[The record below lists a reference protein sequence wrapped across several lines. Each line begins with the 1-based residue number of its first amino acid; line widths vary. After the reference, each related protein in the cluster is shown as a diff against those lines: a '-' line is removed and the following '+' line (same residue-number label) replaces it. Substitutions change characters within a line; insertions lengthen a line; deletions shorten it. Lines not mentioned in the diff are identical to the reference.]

1 MIYFLPYICLLS
13 QTYLLILIRAERT
26 EKSAE
31 RNLVSKWPKNL
42 RAWTELEQ
50 TAIKKFRAPLPVIIF
65 CSPMPV
71 TILLRQ
77 MRSKAPEV
85 TGCTLQPSHEWP
97 GLTKHLYFKKYLEFL
112 QINLFFSFWS
122 CSQFENRSRTNQT
135 ITKSNEHVP
144 NPDWFALPC
153 LLHFQ
158 WNCLRLCNIS
168 NDIYTDTRFPLPKV
182 SCPLWLLFS
191 CVFMNRSVRR
201 SCLPQHIDS

>member
-1 MIYFLPYICLLS
+1 MPVYANLLAVKPFCQQYIWLSHYMIIWNY
-13 QTYLLILIRAERT
+13 
-26 EKSAE
+26 
-31 RNLVSKWPKNL
+31 SKWQIAHL
-42 RAWTELEQ
+42 RV
-50 TAIKKFRAPLPVIIF
+50 PLPVIIF

-85 TGCTLQPSHEWP
+85 TGCMLQPSNEWP

-144 NPDWFALPC
+144 NPDWFALPWSSIHFC
-153 LLHFQ
+153 GSILSNYIHTHTVLLLKFRH
-158 WNCLRLCNIS
+158 S
-168 NDIYTDTRFPLPKV
+168 
-182 SCPLWLLFS
+182 S
-191 CVFMNRSVRR
+191 
-201 SCLPQHIDS
+201 